1 MSNLNISNVNM
12 EFKGNPI
19 YGGNLSKKYIKFI
32 EANPNAS
39 IPIRLLNKR
48 EYKKGVLKLLK
59 KFSDRGFNIE
69 DGKLTKIK
77 SSNINELYKHANYDP
92 DVGDYFPNGLGT
104 EGKSINYDS
113 FLYDKLEENKFQEGD
128 MVRLIVTGNVKN
140 KTLKVKKLIW
150 DDEKG
155 SITVN
160 VNEPAEVFFKKFTDW
175 NSNIENNIIIN
186 ITIKVPK
193 FDNKG
198 KTDFNNE
205 RYLWYNSEYP
215 NIIAFLLK
223 NEIDTRLVVTK
234 QIELTEANIFQKYA
248 EGVNHCLLDPILK
261 WAIDA
266 EQNAKGVSKNK
277 YQSIKVK
284 LQGKKNKSGE
294 KIGYIEK
301 YKDGIPEDELQ
312 SLSDDLRVKITI
324 ERPLRTNNNIIEFIP
339 DRKALKTFSFC
350 NTRLNH
356 VEHYTTTNYK
366 DMVDDEMNQDE
377 INIKFN
383 ELNYSGE
390 YFIFGR
396 TKYGISWIQTHDK
409 IYKLDSPYTRASNKF
424 MDECNFKHFAIDA
437 ITQPD
442 LTKFVDNGTHF
453 NATTDFTYIDQSLFT
468 TNKNIKHIDIKKA
481 YTQFKASKY
490 YNGFCGS
497 ITDLR
502 QVDNY
507 DQVGLYYIDNIDF
520 SKANSKFVFYN
531 NYMNWFINKNIYTD
545 AELRFLK
552 DMKVSFIVKYGAYGI
567 KTDFQFNDD
576 MIKGKESIGLIKKPS
591 RYNGDLDTFDE
602 AKEIDLRI
610 SFYAKFIGKCYSAYP
625 DKKISMFGE
634 SDYFRRMKDRTNKI
648 FYDYDRKEATIFYPR
663 KRVEHYKHITAQV
676 LAYQRL
682 NIMEQIMR
690 MDETKILRVCVDGI
704 YYEDH
709 DFEMSNIYQDKTSEM
724 TFMNSPSV
732 DYLSNIFKD
741 KDKCSVSG
749 IKFGPKRTFIQKLC
763 VIGGGGNGKS
773 TREFMDHGHT
783 NVLYLAPSWKLSA
796 KVLEE
801 LANKERPI
809 KLNDRIDVNVYHRFL
824 YMDFEY
830 NLQKRYNVILCD
842 EASQLTEKQKQIIF
856 NIPNKK
862 VIFLGDIG
870 YQLEPVI
877 DYKELKKYHIKKKI
891 QTDYLDWIKTDG
903 HFEMNLKGFD
913 KVEELT
919 TDYRATCNKLKD
931 MKKKLREMIIK
942 QKYAKKDVKNEIT
955 QQALDYVRSN
965 IQKGDPKEL
974 YKRTDMILSSTHEK
988 IKYYNQM
995 FSHLEKYLVKSN
1007 SRLYKNGQ
1015 IVFEKPEGV
1024 KIMKYKDTDID
1035 VNHCYTIHA
1044 IQGETLGHNDKLFI
1058 DFDNMFSG
1066 VRMIYTAIS
1075 RARRLDQIYLI

>member
-19 YGGNLSKKYIKFI
+19 YSGNLTKKYLKFI
-32 EANPNAS
+32 ENNPNAS

-48 EYKKGVLKLLK
+48 EKKKGVLKLLK
-59 KFSDRGFNIE
+59 KFTDRGFIIE
-69 DGKLTKIK
+69 NGKLTKIT
-77 SSNINELYKHANYDP
+77 STNVNEFYKAEKYDP
-92 DVGDYFPNGLGT
+92 DVGDYD
-104 EGKSINYDS
+104 GKSINYDG
-113 FLYDKLEENKFQEGD
+113 FLLDKLKEYKFKSGD
-128 MVRLIVTGNVKN
+128 VVRLILTANVKDKIFEKVIDREYDDNTGEYIPLIEKKTADELFKN
-140 KTLKVKKLIW
+140 K
-150 DDEKG
+150 
-155 SITVN
+155 S
-160 VNEPAEVFFKKFTDW
+160 W
-175 NSNIENNIIIN
+175 NSNLNKNIIIN
-186 ITIKVPK
+186 NTITVPQYTK
-193 FDNKG
+193 KG
-198 KTDFNNE
+198 ESDFNNQ
-205 RYLWYNSEYP
+205 RYLWYNSDYP
-215 NIIAFLLK
+215 NIIAFLLA
-223 NEIDTRLVVTK
+223 NEIDTRLVITK

-248 EGVNHCLLDPILK
+248 EGVNHCLLNPILE
-261 WAIDA
+261 WAKQTERDS
-266 EQNAKGVSKNK
+266 KGISKNK
-277 YQSIKVK
+277 YQSIISK
-284 LQGKKNKSGE
+284 LEGKTIKSGE

-301 YKDGIPEDELQ
+301 YKNGIPEDELQ
-312 SLSDDLRVKITI
+312 SLSDDLRVKISI
-324 ERPLRTNNNIIEFIP
+324 EYPLRTNNNFIEFIP
-339 DRKALKTFSFC
+339 DRKALKTFSYV

-356 VEHYTTTNYK
+356 VEHFTTTNYK

-383 ELNYSGE
+383 ELHYSQE

-396 TKYGISWIQTHDK
+396 TKHGISWIQTHDK
-409 IYKLDSPYTRASNKF
+409 IYKLDSPYTRASNEF
-424 MDECNFKHFAIDA
+424 MKETNFEHFAIDA
-437 ITQPD
+437 IQQPD

-507 DQVGLYYIDNIDF
+507 EQVGLYYIDNIDF
-520 SKANSKFVFYN
+520 SNADDKFVFYN
-531 NYMNWFINKNIYTD
+531 NNMNWFINKNIYTD

-567 KTDFQFNDD
+567 KTDFQFNED
-576 MIKGKESIGLIKKPS
+576 MIKGKEHIGLIKKPS
-591 RYNGDLDTFDE
+591 RYNGDLDTYE
-602 AKEIDLRI
+602 EEKEIDLKI
-610 SFYAKFIGKCYSAYP
+610 SFYAKFIGKCYSAYEE
-625 DKKISMFGE
+625 KKISMFGE
-634 SDYFRRMKDRTNKI
+634 LDYFRRMKDRTNKI

-663 KRVEHYKHITAQV
+663 KRVIHYKHISAQV

-682 NIMEQIMR
+682 NIMEQLMK
-690 MDETKILRVCVDGI
+690 MDETKLLRVCVDGI
-704 YYEDH
+704 YYDDH
-709 DFEMSNIYQDKTSEM
+709 EFEMSDIYQDKTSEM

-741 KDKCSVSG
+741 KNKCSVSG

-801 LANKERPI
+801 LANKETPL

-842 EASQLTEKQKQIIF
+842 EASQLTEKQKKIIF

-891 QTDYLDWIKTDG
+891 QTDYLEWIKTDG

-919 TDYRATCNKLKD
+919 TDYRASCDKLKD
-931 MKKKLREMIIK
+931 MKRKLRQLIIK
-942 QKYAKKDVKNEIT
+942 QKYAKKDIRNEIT
-955 QQALDYVRSN
+955 QQALQYVRSI

-974 YKRTDMILSSTHEK
+974 YKRTDMILSSTHTK

-1015 IVFEKPEGV
+1015 IVFDKPEGV
-1024 KIMKYKDTDID
+1024 KIMKYKDTDIN

>member
-19 YGGNLSKKYIKFI
+19 YSGNLTKKYLKFI
-32 EANPNAS
+32 ENNPNAS

-48 EYKKGVLKLLK
+48 EKKKGVLKLLK
-59 KFSDRGFNIE
+59 KFTDRGFIIE
-69 DGKLTKIK
+69 NGKLTKIT
-77 SSNINELYKHANYDP
+77 STNVNEFYKAEKYDP
-92 DVGDYFPNGLGT
+92 DVGDYD
-104 EGKSINYDS
+104 GKSINYDG
-113 FLYDKLEENKFQEGD
+113 FLLDKLKEYKFKSGD
-128 MVRLIVTGNVKN
+128 VVRLILTANVKDKIFEKVIDREYDDNTGEYIPLIEKKTADELFKN
-140 KTLKVKKLIW
+140 K
-150 DDEKG
+150 
-155 SITVN
+155 S
-160 VNEPAEVFFKKFTDW
+160 W
-175 NSNIENNIIIN
+175 NSNLNKNIIIN
-186 ITIKVPK
+186 NTITVPQYTK
-193 FDNKG
+193 KG
-198 KTDFNNE
+198 ESDFNNQ
-205 RYLWYNSEYP
+205 RYLWYNSDYP
-215 NIIAFLLK
+215 NIIAFLLA
-223 NEIDTRLVVTK
+223 NEIDTRLVITK

-248 EGVNHCLLDPILK
+248 EGVNHCLLNPILE
-261 WAIDA
+261 WAKQTERDS
-266 EQNAKGVSKNK
+266 KGISKNK
-277 YQSIKVK
+277 YQSIISK
-284 LQGKKNKSGE
+284 LEGKTIKSGE

-301 YKDGIPEDELQ
+301 YKNGIPEDELQ
-312 SLSDDLRVKITI
+312 SLSDDLRVKISI
-324 ERPLRTNNNIIEFIP
+324 EYPLRTNNNFIEFIP
-339 DRKALKTFSFC
+339 DRKALKTFSYV

-356 VEHYTTTNYK
+356 VEHFTTTNYK

-383 ELNYSGE
+383 ELHYSQE

-396 TKYGISWIQTHDK
+396 TKHGISWIQTHDK
-409 IYKLDSPYTRASNKF
+409 IYKLDSPYTRASNEF
-424 MDECNFKHFAIDA
+424 MKETNFEHFAIDA
-437 ITQPD
+437 IQQPD

-507 DQVGLYYIDNIDF
+507 EQVGLYYIDNIDF
-520 SKANSKFVFYN
+520 SNADDKFVFYN
-531 NYMNWFINKNIYTD
+531 NNMNWFINKNIYTD

-567 KTDFQFNDD
+567 KTDFQFNED
-576 MIKGKESIGLIKKPS
+576 MIKGKERIGLIKKPS
-591 RYNGDLDTFDE
+591 RYNGDLDTYE
-602 AKEIDLRI
+602 EEKEIDLKI
-610 SFYAKFIGKCYSAYP
+610 SFYAKFIGKCYSAYEE
-625 DKKISMFGE
+625 KKISMFGE
-634 SDYFRRMKDRTNKI
+634 LDYFRRMKDRTNKI

-663 KRVEHYKHITAQV
+663 KRVIHYKHISAQV

-682 NIMEQIMR
+682 NIMEQLMK
-690 MDETKILRVCVDGI
+690 MDETKLLRVCVDGI
-704 YYEDH
+704 YYDDH
-709 DFEMSNIYQDKTSEM
+709 EFEMSDIYQDKTSEM

-741 KDKCSVSG
+741 KNKCSVSG
-749 IKFGPKRTFIQKLC
+749 IKFGPKRTFIKKLC

-801 LANKERPI
+801 LANKETPL

-842 EASQLTEKQKQIIF
+842 EASQLTEKQKKIIF

-891 QTDYLDWIKTDG
+891 QTDYLEWIKTDG

-919 TDYRATCNKLKD
+919 TDYRASCDKLKD
-931 MKKKLREMIIK
+931 MKRKLRQLIIK
-942 QKYAKKDVKNEIT
+942 QKYAKKDIRNEIT
-955 QQALDYVRSN
+955 QQALQYVRSI
-965 IQKGDPKEL
+965 IQKGDPEEL
-974 YKRTDMILSSTHEK
+974 YKKTDMILSSTHKK

-1015 IVFEKPEGV
+1015 IVFDKPEGV
-1024 KIMKYKDTDID
+1024 KIMKYKDTDIN

>member
-19 YGGNLSKKYIKFI
+19 YGGKLTNKYIKFI

-59 KFSDRGFNIE
+59 KFSDKGFTIE
-69 DGKLTKIK
+69 NGKLTQII
-77 SSNINELYKHANYDP
+77 SSNINELYKHSNYDP
-92 DVGDYFPNGLGT
+92 DVGEYFPNGLGT
-104 EGKSINYDS
+104 QGKSINYNE
-113 FLYDKLEENKFQEGD
+113 FLLDKLEENKFQEGD

-140 KTLKVKKLIW
+140 KLFDTYIIDIDGGDDILIKKTA
-150 DDEKG
+150 DE
-155 SITVN
+155 
-160 VNEPAEVFFKKFTDW
+160 FFKNKIPSW
-175 NSNIENNIIIN
+175 NSNLDKNIIIN
-186 ITIKVPK
+186 ITITVPK
-193 FDNKG
+193 FDDNKEVS
-198 KTDFNNE
+198 KFNNQ
-205 RYLWYNSEYP
+205 RYLWYNSEYQ

-223 NEIDTRLVVTK
+223 EEIDTRFVVSK
-234 QIELTEANIFQKYA
+234 QTVITEANIIQKYA
-248 EGVNHCLLDPILK
+248 EGVTHCLLDPILK
-261 WAIDA
+261 WSIKA
-266 EQNAKGVSKNK
+266 EQNAKGISKNK
-277 YQSIKVK
+277 YQSIRYK
-284 LQGKKNKSGE
+284 LEGKTIKSGE

-301 YKDGIPEDELQ
+301 YKYGIPEDELQ
-312 SLSDDLRVKITI
+312 ALADDLRIKISI
-324 ERPLRTNNNIIEFIP
+324 EYPLRTNNNFIEFIP
-339 DRKALKTFSFC
+339 DRKALKTFSYV

-356 VEHYTTTNYK
+356 VEKLTTTNFN
-366 DMVDDEMNQDE
+366 DMVNDEMNQDE

-383 ELNYSGE
+383 ELSNKRE

-396 TKYGISWIQTHDK
+396 TKHGVSWIQTHDK
-409 IYKLDSPYTRASNKF
+409 IYKLDSPYTRASNDF
-424 MDECNFKHFAIDA
+424 MNETNFKHFAIDA
-437 ITQPD
+437 IKQPH
-442 LTKFVDNGTHF
+442 LTKFVDSGTHF
-453 NATTDFTYIDQSLFT
+453 NATTDFTEIDQSLFRT
-468 TNKNIKHIDIKKA
+468 KKNIKHIDIKKA

-520 SKANSKFVFYN
+520 SKANDKFVFYN
-531 NYMNWFINKNIYTD
+531 TKMNWFINKNIYTD

-567 KTDFQFNDD
+567 KTDFEFNSG
-576 MIKGKESIGLIKKPS
+576 MINGKEIIGIVKKPS
-591 RYNGDLDTFDE
+591 RYNGDLDTFE
-602 AKEIDLRI
+602 EPREIDLKI
-610 SFYAKFIGKCYSAYP
+610 SYYAKFIGKCYSAHTE
-625 DKKISMFGE
+625 KKISMLGE

-648 FYDYDRKEATIFYPR
+648 FYDYNLKEATILYPR
-663 KRVEHYKHITAQV
+663 ERVEHYKHITAQV

-682 NIMEQIMR
+682 NIMEQLME
-690 MDETKILRVCVDGI
+690 MNETKILRVCVDGI
-704 YYEDH
+704 YYDDH
-709 DFEMSNIYQDKTSEM
+709 VFEMSDIYQDKTSEM
-724 TFMNSPSV
+724 TFNNSPSE

-741 KDKCSVSG
+741 KNKCSVSG
-749 IKFGPKRTFIQKLC
+749 IKFGPKRTFIKKLC

-783 NVLYLAPSWKLSA
+783 KVLYLAPSWKLSA

-801 LANKERPI
+801 LANKETSL

-830 NLQKRYNVILCD
+830 KLQNRYNVILCD
-842 EASQLTEKQKQIIF
+842 EASQLTEKQKKIIF

-877 DYKELKKYHIKKKI
+877 DYKELKKDHIKKKI
-891 QTDYLDWIKTDG
+891 QTDYLDWLKIDG
-903 HFEMNLKGFD
+903 HYEMNLKGFD
-913 KVEELT
+913 KVEELK
-919 TDYRATCNKLKD
+919 TDYRATCDKLKD
-931 MKKKLREMIIK
+931 MKKKLREFIIK
-942 QKYAKKDVKNEIT
+942 QKYAKKDIKNEIT
-955 QQALDYVRSN
+955 QQALNYVRSI
-965 IQKGDPKEL
+965 IQKGDPEEL
-974 YKRTDMILSSTHEK
+974 YKKTDMILSSTHNK

-1024 KIMKYKDTDID
+1024 KIMKYKETDID

>member
-19 YGGNLSKKYIKFI
+19 YSGNLTKKYLKFI
-32 EANPNAS
+32 ENNPNAS

-48 EYKKGVLKLLK
+48 EKKKGVLKLLK
-59 KFSDRGFNIE
+59 KFTDRGFIIE
-69 DGKLTKIK
+69 NGKLTKIT
-77 SSNINELYKHANYDP
+77 STNVNEFYKAEKYDP
-92 DVGDYFPNGLGT
+92 DVGDYD
-104 EGKSINYDS
+104 GKSINYDG
-113 FLYDKLEENKFQEGD
+113 FLLDKLKEYKFKSGD
-128 MVRLIVTGNVKN
+128 VVRLILTANVKDKIFEKVIDREYDDNTGEYIPLIEKKTADELFKN
-140 KTLKVKKLIW
+140 K
-150 DDEKG
+150 
-155 SITVN
+155 S
-160 VNEPAEVFFKKFTDW
+160 W
-175 NSNIENNIIIN
+175 NSNLNKNIIIN
-186 ITIKVPK
+186 NTITVPQYTK
-193 FDNKG
+193 KG
-198 KTDFNNE
+198 ESDFNNQ
-205 RYLWYNSEYP
+205 RYLWYNSDYP
-215 NIIAFLLK
+215 NIIAFLLA
-223 NEIDTRLVVTK
+223 NEIDTRLVITK

-248 EGVNHCLLDPILK
+248 EGVNHCLLNPILE
-261 WAIDA
+261 WAKQTERDS
-266 EQNAKGVSKNK
+266 KGISKNK
-277 YQSIKVK
+277 YQSIISK
-284 LQGKKNKSGE
+284 LEGKTIKSGE

-301 YKDGIPEDELQ
+301 YKNGIPEDELQ
-312 SLSDDLRVKITI
+312 SLSDDLRVKISI
-324 ERPLRTNNNIIEFIP
+324 EYPLRTNNNFIEFIP
-339 DRKALKTFSFC
+339 DRKALKTFSYV

-356 VEHYTTTNYK
+356 VEHFTTTNYK

-383 ELNYSGE
+383 ELHYSQE

-396 TKYGISWIQTHDK
+396 TKHGISWIQTHDK
-409 IYKLDSPYTRASNKF
+409 IYKLDSPYTRASNEF
-424 MDECNFKHFAIDA
+424 MKETNFEHFAIDA
-437 ITQPD
+437 IQQPD

-507 DQVGLYYIDNIDF
+507 EQVGLYYIDNIDF
-520 SKANSKFVFYN
+520 SNADDKFVFYN
-531 NYMNWFINKNIYTD
+531 NNMNWFINKNIYTD

-567 KTDFQFNDD
+567 KTDFQFNED
-576 MIKGKESIGLIKKPS
+576 MIKGKEHIGLIKKPS
-591 RYNGDLDTFDE
+591 RYNGDLDTYE
-602 AKEIDLRI
+602 EEKEIDLKI
-610 SFYAKFIGKCYSAYP
+610 SFYAKFIGKCYSAYEE
-625 DKKISMFGE
+625 KKISMFGE
-634 SDYFRRMKDRTNKI
+634 LDYFRRMKDRTNKI

-663 KRVEHYKHITAQV
+663 KRVIHYKHISAQV

-682 NIMEQIMR
+682 NIMEQLMK
-690 MDETKILRVCVDGI
+690 MDETKLLRVCVDGI
-704 YYEDH
+704 YYDDH
-709 DFEMSNIYQDKTSEM
+709 EFEMSDIYQDKTSEM

-741 KDKCSVSG
+741 KNKCSVSG

-801 LANKERPI
+801 LANKETPL

-842 EASQLTEKQKQIIF
+842 EASQLTEKQKKIIF

-891 QTDYLDWIKTDG
+891 QTDYLEWIKTDG

-919 TDYRATCNKLKD
+919 TDYRASCDKLKD
-931 MKKKLREMIIK
+931 MKRKLRQLIIK
-942 QKYAKKDVKNEIT
+942 QKYAKKDIRNEIT
-955 QQALDYVRSN
+955 QQALQYVRSI
-965 IQKGDPKEL
+965 IQKGDPEEL
-974 YKRTDMILSSTHEK
+974 YKKTDMILSSTHKK

-1015 IVFEKPEGV
+1015 IVFDKPEGV
-1024 KIMKYKDTDID
+1024 KIMKYKDTDIN

>member
-19 YGGNLSKKYIKFI
+19 YSGNLTKKYLKFI
-32 EANPNAS
+32 ENNPNAS

-48 EYKKGVLKLLK
+48 EKKKGVLKLLK
-59 KFSDRGFNIE
+59 KFSDKGFIIE
-69 DGKLTKIK
+69 NGKLTKIN
-77 SSNINELYKHANYDP
+77 STDINELYKAEKYDP
-92 DVGDYFPNGLGT
+92 DVGDYD
-104 EGKSINYDS
+104 GKPINYDS
-113 FLYDKLEENKFQEGD
+113 FLLDQLKEYKFKSGD
-128 MVRLIVTGNVKN
+128 VVRVIITGNVKD
-140 KTLKVKKLIW
+140 KTFKVKRYSL
-150 DDEKG
+150 DDEEEYIKVDKII
-155 SITVN
+155 S
-160 VNEPAEVFFKKFTDW
+160 AKDFFEGKKLWW
-175 NSNIENNIIIN
+175 NSNLEKNIIIN
-186 ITIKVPK
+186 ITITVPQY
-193 FDNKG
+193 NKDG
-198 KTDFNNE
+198 EASFNNQ
-205 RYLWYNSEYP
+205 RYLWYNSDYP
-215 NIIAFLLK
+215 NIIAFLLE
-223 NEIDTRLVVTK
+223 NEIDTRFVVTK
-234 QIELTEANIFQKYA
+234 QIELTEANISQKYA
-248 EGVNHCLLDPILK
+248 DGVNHCLLNPILE
-261 WAIDA
+261 WAKQTELDS
-266 EQNAKGVSKNK
+266 KGLSKKK
-277 YQSIKVK
+277 YQSIISK
-284 LQGKKNKSGE
+284 LEGKTIKSGS

-301 YKDGIPEDELQ
+301 YKNGIPEDEIQ
-312 SLSDDLRVKITI
+312 SLSDDLRVKISI
-324 ERPLRTNNNIIEFIP
+324 EYPLRTNNNFIEFIP
-339 DRKALKTFSFC
+339 DRKALKTFSYV

-356 VEHYTTTNYK
+356 VEHFTTTNYK

-383 ELNYSGE
+383 ELIYNEE

-409 IYKLDSPYTRASNKF
+409 IYKLDSPYTRASNEF
-424 MDECNFKHFAIDA
+424 MKQTNFQHFAIDA
-437 ITQPD
+437 IRQPD

-453 NATTDFTYIDQSLFT
+453 NATTDFTDIDQSLFT

-502 QVDNY
+502 KVDNY

-520 SKANSKFVFYN
+520 SNADDKFVFYN
-531 NYMNWFINKNIYTD
+531 NNMNWFINKNIYTD

-567 KTDFQFNDD
+567 KTDFQFNED
-576 MIKGKESIGLIKKPS
+576 MIKGKERIGLIKKPS
-591 RYNGDLDTFDE
+591 RYNGDLDTFE
-602 AKEIDLRI
+602 EEKEIDLKI
-610 SFYAKFIGKCYSAYP
+610 SFYAKFIGKCYSAY
-625 DKKISMFGE
+625 DHKIIYMQG
-634 SDYFRRMKDRTNKI
+634 DANYFRKMRDENNKI
-648 FYDYDRKEATIFYPR
+648 FYDYALQEATIFYPR
-663 KRVEHYKHITAQV
+663 KRVIHYKHITAQV

-682 NIMEQIMR
+682 NIMEQIMK
-690 MDETKILRVCVDGI
+690 MDETKLLRVCVDGI

-709 DFEMSNIYQDKTSEM
+709 EFEMSDIYQDKTSEM
-724 TFMNSPSV
+724 TFNNSPSV

-801 LANKERPI
+801 LANKETPI
-809 KLNDRIDVNVYHRFL
+809 QLNDRIDVNVYHRFL

-842 EASQLTEKQKQIIF
+842 EASQLTEKQKKIIF

-891 QTDYLDWIKTDG
+891 QTDYLDWLKTDG

-919 TDYRATCNKLKD
+919 TDYRASCDKLKD
-931 MKKKLREMIIK
+931 MKRKLRQFIIK
-942 QKYAKKDVKNEIT
+942 QKYAKKEIRNEIT
-955 QQALDYVRSN
+955 QQALEYVRSI
-965 IQKGDPKEL
+965 IQKGDPEEL
-974 YKRTDMILSSTHEK
+974 YKRTDMILSSTHNK
-988 IKYYNQM
+988 IKSYNQM

-1015 IVFEKPEGV
+1015 IVYDKPQGV